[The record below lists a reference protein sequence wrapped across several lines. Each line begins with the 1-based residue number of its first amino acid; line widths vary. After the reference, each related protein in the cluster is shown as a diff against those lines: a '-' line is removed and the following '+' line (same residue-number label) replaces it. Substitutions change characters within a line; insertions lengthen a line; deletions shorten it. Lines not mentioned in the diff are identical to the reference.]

1 MIIVYFDN
9 DQVEV
14 LDNNSG
20 PAIDRLIKDR
30 VLIPLEDLNRF
41 VELYGTE
48 KLSAATLQH
57 IEDQRSHRIC
67 KVAGRRQR
75 PSFLIQWAQVRDAY
89 HFYTALME
97 AIDRKKNG
105 RTDLDMSHIVEEFLE
120 DELIE
125 AVEKISA
132 MDDPKS
138 ENALEIVRTLFFS
151 GPNCS
156 TKRIE
161 NMFSQV
167 RQTGVLERLSEPQKY
182 KRRAA

>member
-1 MIIVYFDN
+1 MIVVYFDN

-14 LDNNSG
+14 WDERSG
-20 PAIDRLIKDR
+20 PDIDRLIEDR

-48 KLSAATLQH
+48 KLSASTLQH
-57 IEDQRSHRIC
+57 IEDQKSQRIC
-67 KVAGRRQR
+67 RVAGRRQR
-75 PSFLIQWAQVRDAY
+75 PSFLIQWAQVRDAF

-97 AIDRKKNG
+97 AIVQKKNG
-105 RTDLDMSHIVEEFLE
+105 RTDLDLSHMVEEFLE

-125 AVEKISA
+125 AIEKIRA

-138 ENALEIVRTLFFS
+138 ENALEIVRALFFS

-167 RQTGVLERLSEPQKY
+167 RQTGVLEPLSEPQKFR
-182 KRRAA
+182 RRAA